1 MVTAFGEAVNVFRE
15 SSLRKGWRT
24 EAKQRVSVLVTH
36 QSHLWILTHTQAH
49 TRARTGTHARM
60 HRHVYARQNWNRWKS
75 SILASVDSESSD
87 RKPRALYNLMA
98 AQGHSVGQP
107 ELRTTGAGV
116 KVRRESGGRQNEVAL
131 FPNLEERWPSGFL
144 FKVPLSH
151 PSSVSSFC
159 RFCQYLVNTLRPS
172 HRFSRHVSLLC
183 NVPESKGVRTERKPL
198 FLFRLQTFFS
208 REYAA
213 ENEIPYETPT
223 CKLI

>member
-1 MVTAFGEAVNVFRE
+1 MYTRQLESLKKLHPRICWLRILRQEA
-15 SSLRKGWRT
+15 
-24 EAKQRVSVLVTH
+24 
-36 QSHLWILTHTQAH
+36 
-49 TRARTGTHARM
+49 
-60 HRHVYARQNWNRWKS
+60 
-75 SILASVDSESSD
+75 
-87 RKPRALYNLMA
+87 RALYNLMA

-116 KVRRESGGRQNEVAL
+116 KVRRENGGRKNEVAL

-151 PSSVSSFC
+151 PSSVSSLC

-172 HRFSRHVSLLC
+172 SRFSRHVSLLC

-223 CKLI
+223 CKPIKVIAFGDSHSLDPTYSPTRPQQGLRRVSSTSRCLSRMSSLTSPFPVTEPRLVQ